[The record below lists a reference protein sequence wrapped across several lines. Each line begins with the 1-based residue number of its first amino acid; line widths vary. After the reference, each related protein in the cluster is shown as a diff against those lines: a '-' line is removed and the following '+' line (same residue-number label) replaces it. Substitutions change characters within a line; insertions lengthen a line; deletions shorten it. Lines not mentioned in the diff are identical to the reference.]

1 MLSREYP
8 SRPIPGVAA
17 ITLKDNQV
25 LLAVRGKEP
34 RKGMWGIPGGVV
46 EVGETL
52 VEAVKREVFEET
64 NIVVEPVELLTVFDS
79 ISRDEAGGVRFHYVL
94 FEYLCEYVSG
104 NVVAGDDAPDARWVS
119 VDDLDSVPIMESTR
133 RFIDKTLTEKGII
146 HPNG

>member
-1 MLSREYP
+1 LLSREYP

-17 ITLKDNQV
+17 ITLKDNHV

-52 VEAVKREVFEET
+52 IEAVKREVFEET

-79 ISRDEAGGVRFHYVL
+79 ISRDEAGEPRFHYVL

-104 NVVAGDDAPDARWVS
+104 DVVAGDDAPDARWVS
-119 VDDLDSVPIMESTR
+119 VDDLDSLPIMESTR
-133 RFIDKTLTEKGII
+133 RFIDKTLTEKSII
-146 HPNG
+146 